1 MSFMNMLILGAAVM
15 LSFALQYFLGF
26 RQIKHFNDE
35 YIKVRKEGRVAIGR
49 RAGKIQSGTI
59 ILFALD
65 KEDRIRY
72 GRKIQGTT
80 IFAKFKDFNT
90 FNGREVGKITL
101 KDEEMKKEMKITRK
115 AVIDA
120 VNSYNT
126 IKSRKIIPEK
136 KSPFGQVYQK
146 LVH

>member
-1 MSFMNMLILGAAVM
+1 MTFMNMLLLGAAVM

-65 KEDRIRY
+65 KEDKIRY

-80 IFAKFKDFNT
+80 IFAKFKDFNS

-126 IKSRKIIPEK
+126 IKSGKIIPEK

>member
-1 MSFMNMLILGAAVM
+1 MTFINMLLLGAAVM

-65 KEDRIRY
+65 KEDKIRY

-80 IFAKFKDFNT
+80 IFAKFKDFNS

-126 IKSRKIIPEK
+126 IKSGKIIPEK
-136 KSPFGQVYQK
+136 KSPFGQVYEK

>member
-1 MSFMNMLILGAAVM
+1 MTFKYMLILGVVVM

-26 RQIKHFNDE
+26 KQIKHFNDE
-35 YIKVRKEGRVAIGR
+35 YIRLRKEGRVSIGR

-65 KEDRIRY
+65 KNDRIRY

-80 IFAKFKDFNT
+80 ILAKFKDFNT
-90 FNGREVGKITL
+90 FNGREIGKITL
-101 KDEEMKKEMKITRK
+101 KDEEMKKEIKITRK
-115 AVIDA
+115 AVLDA
-120 VNSYNT
+120 VNSYN
-126 IKSRKIIPEK
+126 IVKNGEIIPEK
-136 KSPFGQVYQK
+136 KSPFGKVYEK

>member
-1 MSFMNMLILGAAVM
+1 MTFMNMLILGVAVM

-26 RQIKHFNDE
+26 KQIQHFNNE
-35 YIKVRKEGRVAIGR
+35 YTKVRKEGRVAIGR

-65 KEDRIRY
+65 KQDRVRY

-80 IFAKFKDFNT
+80 IFANFKDFNA
-90 FNGREVGKITL
+90 FNGREIGKITL
-101 KDEEMKKEMKITRK
+101 NDEEMKKEMKITRK
-115 AVIDA
+115 AVLDA

-126 IKSRKIIPEK
+126 IKSGKIIPEK
-136 KSPFGQVYQK
+136 KSPFGQVYEK

>member
-1 MSFMNMLILGAAVM
+1 MLLLGAAVM

-65 KEDRIRY
+65 KEDKIRY

-80 IFAKFKDFNT
+80 IFAKFKDFNS

-126 IKSRKIIPEK
+126 IKSGKIIPEK
-136 KSPFGQVYQK
+136 KSPFGQVYEK

>member
-1 MSFMNMLILGAAVM
+1 MLILGVAVM
-15 LSFALQYFLGF
+15 ISFALQYFLGF
-26 RQIKHFNDE
+26 KQIKRFNDE

-59 ILFALD
+59 ILFVLD

-80 IFAKFKDFNT
+80 IFAKFKDFNG
-90 FNGREVGKITL
+90 FNGREIGEITL
-101 KDEEMKKEMKITRK
+101 KDEEMKNEIKITRK
-115 AVIDA
+115 TVMDA
-120 VNSYNT
+120 VNSYN
-126 IKSRKIIPEK
+126 IVKNGQIIPEK
-136 KSPFGQVYQK
+136 KSPFGQVYEK